1 VSLSLSICVNPTHA
15 TSLTHP
21 SAPLKEALSRDSQE
35 RLARGSPLRILD
47 SKDERDIDL
56 LKSAP
61 CLSDFLSQDSL
72 SHLDHVKRCLEA
84 ADVAYTVD
92 PRLVRGLDYYGH
104 TAFEFVV
111 PDSGRQSAVLAGG
124 RYDLGET
131 LGKTSLPSVGWA
143 MGVDRL
149 IDILPV
155 GVVQPTTP
163 VRVLM
168 PHTESL
174 VAQREL
180 EEGLWCWGEL
190 SVVTGNSHRCVRGA
204 SQRRHTCHCGP
215 IRSSHLEVVVPGS
228 SGWLSSGR
236 DSRRNRAR
244 KRDGARERLGV
255 SKRDG
260 GHSGC
265 RYGRCSAELF
275 TIRLQR

>member
-180 EEGLWCWGEL
+180 EATVIGVLEEL
-190 SVVTGNSHRCVRGA
+190 
-204 SQRRHTCHCGP
+204 
-215 IRSSHLEVVVPGS
+215 
-228 SGWLSSGR
+228 
-236 DSRRNRAR
+236 RNAGIPAIADPSDLRISKLLFRAH
-244 KRDGARERLGV
+244 RDGCRAVVILGET
-255 SKRDG
+255 
-260 GHSGC
+260 
-265 RYGRCSAELF
+265 ELEKG
-275 TIRLQR
+275 TVLVKDLESRSETEVTRGVDMVVAVLNCLRSDCNADTNQ